1 MEIYH
6 TAMEGWDDCTVI
18 KRHEKE
24 TKKMLDYTPTEEIE
38 REAAHINPAKI
49 CMPIGATLAAMGVK
63 NCIPHSHGSQGCL
76 SYLRMCLTR
85 HYREPTLGTSSSFYE
100 GTAVFGGTSNLH
112 ESLANIAAIYRP
124 DVIAVHTT
132 CVAETIGDD
141 VKGIIEDA
149 KIAEVY
155 DPAIKVCGAST
166 PSYVGSH
173 VTGYDRMVEAFVTDF
188 AIKTKPNGKLNII
201 PGFVDPGD
209 IREIKRI
216 LSIMG
221 IPNIVFPDTTDVF
234 DAPLTGE
241 AYEFPKGGTPIGDIE
256 DSANS
261 FGTIALGRSA
271 GGAAAKLLQNR
282 FKVPAEIGHTP
293 IGIRN
298 TDRFIM
304 NAAKMA
310 EVPIPKELED
320 ERGRVVDMMTDAHPH
335 FHGKRVAIFGD
346 PDVITG
352 LTSLVLEMG
361 MEPAFVLTGTP
372 ATELMKEAT
381 DLMES
386 DYPEGEVLVNADL
399 FTLHQKMKKD
409 PVDMLIGNT
418 YGKHMAIAEDI
429 PLIRVGFPIMDRA
442 NLHYFPIMGYAGA
455 ARMIE
460 WIGNTF
466 LDRKDRDADPS
477 VLEMI
482 Q

>member
-1 MEIYH
+1 
-6 TAMEGWDDCTVI
+6 
-18 KRHEKE
+18 
-24 TKKMLDYTPTEEIE
+24 MLDYTPTEEIE
-38 REAAHINPAKI
+38 REAVCINPAKI
-49 CMPIGATLAAMGVK
+49 CMPIGAALAAMGVK
-63 NCIPHSHGSQGCL
+63 NCIPHSHGTQGCL

-100 GTAVFGGTSNLH
+100 GTAVFGGASNLK
-112 ESLANIAAIYRP
+112 EALNNIATIYRP

-141 VKGIIEDA
+141 VKSIVEDA
-149 KIAEVY
+149 KMEELI
-155 DPAIKVCGAST
+155 DPSIKVCAAST

-173 VTGYDRMVEAFVTDF
+173 LTGYDRMVESFVTEF
-188 AIKTKPNGKLNII
+188 AEKGKPNGKLNII

-216 LSIMG
+216 LSIMN
-221 IPNIVFPDTTDVF
+221 IPNIVFPDTTNVF
-234 DAPLTGE
+234 DSPLTGE
-241 AYEFPKGGTPIGDIE
+241 THDFPKGGTPIGDIE

-261 FGTIALGRSA
+261 FGTIALCMAA
-271 GGAAAKLLQNR
+271 GGSAAKVLQNR
-282 FKVPAEIGHTP
+282 FKVPAIIGP
-293 IGIRN
+293 APMGIRN
-298 TDRFIM
+298 TDKFIM

-320 ERGRVVDMMTDAHPH
+320 ERGRLVDMMADAHPH

-346 PDVITG
+346 PDVISG
-352 LTSLVLEMG
+352 LASLTLEMG
-361 MEPAFVLTGTP
+361 MEPAYVLTGTP
-372 ATELMKEAT
+372 GKAFVKDVT
-381 DLMES
+381 DLVGSE
-386 DYPEGEVLVNADL
+386 YPDGEVLESADL
-399 FTLHQKMKKD
+399 FTLHQKIKKD

-418 YGKHMAIAEDI
+418 YGKHMALAEDI

-455 ARMIE
+455 ARMVE

-477 VLEMI
+477 VLEVI

>member
-1 MEIYH
+1 
-6 TAMEGWDDCTVI
+6 
-18 KRHEKE
+18 
-24 TKKMLDYTPTEEIE
+24 MLDYTSAEEIK
-38 REAAHINPAKI
+38 REAACINPAKI
-49 CMPIGATLAAMGVK
+49 CMPIGATLAAMGVH
-63 NCIPHSHGSQGCL
+63 NCMPHSHGSQGCL

-100 GTAVFGGTSNLH
+100 GTAVFGGASNLK
-112 ESLANIAAIYRP
+112 EALANIATIYRP

-141 VKGIIEDA
+141 A
-149 KIAEVY
+149 KAIVEEAEMEELV
-155 DPAIKVCGAST
+155 DPSIKMCAAST

-173 VTGYDRMVEAFVTDF
+173 LTGYDRMVKSFVTTF
-188 AIKTKPNGKLNII
+188 AKKGKPNEKLNII

-216 LSIMG
+216 LSLMG

-241 AYEFPKGGTPIGDIE
+241 AFEFPKGGTPIGDIE
-256 DSANS
+256 DAANS
-261 FGTIALGRSA
+261 QGTMALCRMA
-271 GGAAAKLLQNR
+271 GGAAAATLEKQ
-282 FKVPAEIGHTP
+282 FKVPAVIGPVP

-304 NAAKMA
+304 EAAELA
-310 EVPIPKELED
+310 DVPIPKALEH

-346 PDVITG
+346 PDIISG

-372 ATELMKEAT
+372 GKAFVKEVTELIGP
-381 DLMES
+381 DS
-386 DYPEGEVLVNADL
+386 PGSEVFENADL
-399 FTLHQKMKKD
+399 FTLHQRIKQN
-409 PVDMLIGNT
+409 PVDLLIGNT
-418 YGKHMAIAEDI
+418 YGKHIALAEDI
-429 PLIRVGFPIMDRA
+429 PLIRIGFPIMDRA
-442 NLHYFPIMGYAGA
+442 NLHHFPIMGYAGT
-455 ARMIE
+455 ARLVE

-466 LDRKDRDADPS
+466 LERKDRDADPS
-477 VLEMI
+477 VLEI
-482 Q
+482 VQ